1 MIKSSSRVICDAGPI
16 IHLDEINCLNL
27 LNSFE
32 EIILPLSVEREITV
46 YRPSALTDSN
56 LIVRRQ
62 AESLDIGEKLLV
74 LSQIFSLDAGET
86 EALILME
93 SNPNAIFL
101 TDDAAARLV
110 AEQMRFKV
118 HGTIGILIRSIRRGQ
133 KKPEE
138 VLQILEDLP
147 KKSSLHIKHSLL
159 NEIIQKVKQEFQL

>member
-56 LIVRRQ
+56 LTVRRQ
-62 AESLDIGEKLLV
+62 AESLDIGGKLLV

-118 HGTIGILIRSIRRGQ
+118 HGTIGILIRSIRIGQ

-147 KKSSLHIKHSLL
+147 EKSSLYIKHSLL
-159 NEIIQKVKQEFQL
+159 NEILQKVKQEFQL

>member
-1 MIKSSSRVICDAGPI
+1 
-16 IHLDEINCLNL
+16 
-27 LNSFE
+27 
-32 EIILPLSVEREITV
+32 
-46 YRPSALTDSN
+46 
-56 LIVRRQ
+56 
-62 AESLDIGEKLLV
+62 
-74 LSQIFSLDAGET
+74 
-86 EALILME
+86 ME

-147 KKSSLHIKHSLL
+147 KKSSLHIKHALL
-159 NEIIQKVKQEFQL
+159 NEILQKFKQEFQL